1 MAVIAEIIA
10 ALNDEISA
18 ALEGVRPLADQLL
31 DAKKPLVAIE
41 NERAKISRALGGK
54 TGLFDHD
61 PPGDVVI
68 DDAALLPVSR
78 QPSLGQGQVD
88 DAASEKIRNLEAQ
101 SLQVM
106 EALQLILQT
115 IEDERAKREKLQ
127 DVVLKVAEEAD
138 GILRRAG

>member
-1 MAVIAEIIA
+1 MDIEGRVNDISAEISDLRAGLGPKAI
-10 ALNDEISA
+10 E
-18 ALEGVRPLADQLL
+18 LL
-31 DAKKPLVAIE
+31 RCKQPLVAIE
-41 NERAKISRALGGK
+41 NERAAISRALGGK
-54 TGLFDHD
+54 TGLFDQE
-61 PPGDVVI
+61 PPGDAVI
-68 DDAALLPVSR
+68 DLNQTPTKVKTMGR
-78 QPSLGQGQVD
+78 D
-88 DAASEKIRNLEAQ
+88 DPDRDRIRELEAQ